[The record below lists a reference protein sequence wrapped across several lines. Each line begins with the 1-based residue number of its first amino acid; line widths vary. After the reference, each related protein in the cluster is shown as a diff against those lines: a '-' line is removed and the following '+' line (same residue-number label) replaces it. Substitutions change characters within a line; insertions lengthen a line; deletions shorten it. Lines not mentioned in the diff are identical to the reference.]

1 MATKKKLNFEEQLN
15 ALEKLITNME
25 NGEMPLEDSLRAYEE
40 GMKMAEQLEKEL
52 QNATQRLTVLRKNA
66 AGEDVEVPIEEDEP

>member
-1 MATKKKLNFEEQLN
+1 MATKKKMTFEDQLN
-15 ALEKLITNME
+15 ALEQLIANME
-25 NGEMPLEDSLRAYEE
+25 NGEMPLEDSLRAYED

-52 QNATQRLTVLRKNA
+52 QTATQRLTVLRKNA

>member
-1 MATKKKLNFEEQLN
+1 MATKKKLTFEEQLN